1 MHVGSAWD
9 AGSDSAKQTE
19 YRHCPEEE
27 TCMNNIKEMIV
38 SAAAG
43 VLFIVA
49 VTVLVLVWSG
59 KQNLMEA
66 VYRQSRFER
75 ILPE

>member
-1 MHVGSAWD
+1 
-9 AGSDSAKQTE
+9 
-19 YRHCPEEE
+19 
-27 TCMNNIKEMIV
+27 MNNIKEMIV